1 MLAASRRRK
10 TVKRTSLAAMVAAL
24 LASCSPFGGDQGG
37 ISEIESATAQKGGQ
51 PDAVRAALLPP
62 LRAEMPKV
70 PGAPVEP
77 RFDLVVNSAP
87 ARQVFM
93 SIVSGTRYS
102 MIVNP
107 AVGGTLSLNLK
118 DVTVRE
124 ALEAIREVYG
134 YEFRVDGTR
143 IYVESAGLQT
153 RVFQVNYLIGLR
165 SGRSD
170 VRVSSGAI
178 SGNLQQSGGG
188 AGAPVGAAPGG
199 GAGQTGTSPALG
211 AFGLSSIATASL
223 DASRVSM
230 VSQSDFWNEVTI
242 ALRSLIGA
250 GTGRNVVVSPQSGVI
265 VVRAMPEELRNV
277 EKYLRAMRLSVE
289 RQVMIEAKVVDVTLN
304 NAYQAGINWAAFPN
318 SRRVTAGVFGSNTQL
333 GTTGNL
339 STGNPP
345 TISVDPTGR
354 TWGTGVL
361 GPGVA
366 ATAVSAAG
374 AVGAGVFG
382 LAVQTK
388 DFAALLQFLDSQ
400 GNVQVLSSPRV
411 AALNNQKAVLKVG
424 IDQFFVTN
432 VTGTPLTNPAGLVT
446 AIQLTPTLN
455 SFFSGVSLDITPQID
470 EDGNI
475 LLHIHPLVSNVVQQD
490 LTFNFGGVANAADT
504 TLPLAKS
511 SINET
516 DTIVRVQDGNIVAL
530 GGLMKVDVPNDRSG
544 IPVLQDIPGVGG
556 LFGNTTRT
564 RTKRELV
571 IVLHPTVIKGEKD
584 WEEGIEQAN
593 ERMQNFGSGARLSPF
608 DRPQWSTSPNVLPP
622 KFCLSSF
629 ACSVPASRSL
639 SARHQLV
646 VTSRSSVA

>member
-1 MLAASRRRK
+1 MLPASRRRK
-10 TVKRTSLAAMVAAL
+10 TVKRTSLVAILAAL
-24 LASCSPFGGDQGG
+24 LASCSPFHVDQSVMHASQTLRAERV
-37 ISEIESATAQKGGQ
+37 IVPVS
-51 PDAVRAALLPP
+51 VLAALRPP
-62 LRAEMPKV
+62 LRAEIPKV

-102 MIVNP
+102 VIVNP

-178 SGNLQQSGGG
+178 SGSQPGG
-188 AGAPVGAAPGG
+188 AGAPVGVTAGTPG
-199 GAGQTGTSPALG
+199 QGTLG
-211 AFGLSSIATASL
+211 AFGLSSIATAAL

-230 VSQSDFWNEVTI
+230 VSQNDLWGEITS
-242 ALRSLIGA
+242 ALRALV
-250 GTGRNVVVSPQSGVI
+250 GTAPGRNVVVSPQSGVI

-277 EKYLRAMRLSVE
+277 EKYLKAMRLSVE

-304 NAYQAGINWAAFPN
+304 NAYQAGINWAAFPG
-318 SRRVTAGVFGSNTQL
+318 SRRVMAGVFGSHTTL
-333 GTTGNL
+333 GTTGTL
-339 STGNPP
+339 SRGNQI
-345 TISVDPTGR
+345 TVDPTGR
-354 TWGTGVL
+354 TLNTTILGTGL
-361 GPGVA
+361 AG
-366 ATAVSAAG
+366 TAVSAAG

-382 LAVQTK
+382 LAVQTNN
-388 DFAALLQFLDSQ
+388 FAALLQFLESQ

-424 IDQFFVTN
+424 TDQFFVTN
-432 VTGTPLTNPAGLVT
+432 VTGTPVQSTTGGPT
-446 AIQLTPTLN
+446 SIQLTPTLN
-455 SFFSGVSLDITPQID
+455 SFFSGVSLDITPQIN

-490 LTFNFGGVANAADT
+490 LIFNFGGGGTDT

-511 SINET
+511 SVNET

-530 GGLMKVDVPNDRSG
+530 GGLMKVDVANDRSG

-556 LFGNTTRT
+556 LFWKTTRT
-564 RTKRELV
+564 RIKRELV
-571 IVLHPTVIKGEKD
+571 ILLKPTVIKGGD
-584 WEEGIEQAN
+584 WDDSIEQT
-593 ERMQNFGSGARLSPF
+593 RDRLQDFGSGARLSPF
-608 DRPQWSTSPNVLPP
+608 ERP
-622 KFCLSSF
+622 
-629 ACSVPASRSL
+629 
-639 SARHQLV
+639 
-646 VTSRSSVA
+646 

>member
-1 MLAASRRRK
+1 MK
-10 TVKRTSLAAMVAAL
+10 GISLAIFAVL
-24 LASCSPFGGDQGG
+24 LCSCAFRVDQG
-37 ISEIESATAQKGGQ
+37 ILSEIESATAQKGGQ
-51 PDAVRAALLPP
+51 PDAVREALLPP
-62 LRAEMPKV
+62 LRAEMPRV
-70 PGAPVEP
+70 PGAPIEP
-77 RFDLVVNSAP
+77 RFDLVVNAAP
-87 ARQVFM
+87 ARQVFL

-107 AVGGTLSLNLK
+107 AVSGTLSLNLK

-134 YEFRVDGTR
+134 HEFRLDGTR

-153 RVFQVNYLIGLR
+153 RVFQVNYLTGLR

-170 VRVSSGAI
+170 VRVSSGSI
-178 SGNLQQSGGG
+178 SGNVQQGG
-188 AGAPVGAAPGG
+188 AGAPAAAAPG
-199 GAGQTGTSPALG
+199 APGQAASPALG

-230 VSQSDFWNEVTI
+230 VSQSDLWNELTN
-242 ALRSLIGA
+242 ALRALIGT
-250 GTGRNVVVSPQSGVI
+250 GPGRNVVVSPQSGV
-265 VVRAMPEELRNV
+265 VVIRAMPDELRSA
-277 EKYLRAMRLSVE
+277 EKYLKAMRLSVE
-289 RQVMIEAKVVDVTLN
+289 RQVMIEAKVVDVTLS

-339 STGNPP
+339 STGQAL
-345 TISVDPTGR
+345 TVDPSGR
-354 TWGTGVL
+354 TLSTGILGTGL
-361 GPGVA
+361 AG
-366 ATAVSAAG
+366 TAVSAAG

-382 LAVQTK
+382 LAVQTNN
-388 DFAALLQFLDSQ
+388 FAALLQFLESQ

-424 IDQFFVTN
+424 THQFFVTN
-432 VTGTPLTNPAGLVT
+432 VTGTPVQTSGGVTT

-490 LTFNFGGVANAADT
+490 LTFNFGGVVGAADT
-504 TLPLAKS
+504 TLPLARS

-530 GGLMKVDVPNDRSG
+530 GGLMKVDVANDRSG
-544 IPVLQDIPGVGG
+544 IPLLQDLPGVGG

-571 IVLHPTVIKGEKD
+571 ILLKPTVIKSERD
-584 WEEGIEQAN
+584 WEEGIQQTHD
-593 ERMQNFGSGARLSPF
+593 RMQNFGSGARLNPF
-608 DRPQWSTSPNVLPP
+608 DRP
-622 KFCLSSF
+622 
-629 ACSVPASRSL
+629 
-639 SARHQLV
+639 
-646 VTSRSSVA
+646 

>member
-24 LASCSPFGGDQGG
+24 LASCSPFRVDQGV
-37 ISEIESATAQKGGQ
+37 ISEIESATAQKGSQ
-51 PDAVRAALLPP
+51 PNAVREALLPP

-70 PGAPVEP
+70 PGGPVEP

-134 YEFRVDGTR
+134 YEFRADGTR

-178 SGNLQQSGGG
+178 SGTQPGA
-188 AGAPVGAAPGG
+188 AGAPAMAVTAPGTP
-199 GAGQTGTSPALG
+199 GQGTSPALG
-211 AFGLSSIATASL
+211 AFGLSSIATAAL

-230 VSQSDFWNEVTI
+230 VSQNDLWGEVTS
-242 ALRSLIGA
+242 ALRALVGA
-250 GTGRNVVVSPQSGVI
+250 APGRNVVVSPQSGVI

-277 EKYLRAMRLSVE
+277 ERYLKAMRLSVE

-318 SRRVTAGVFGSNTQL
+318 NHRVVAGVFGSNTQL

-339 STGNPP
+339 STANQAI
-345 TISVDPTGR
+345 TVDPTGR
-354 TWGTGVL
+354 ALTTGILGTGL
-361 GPGVA
+361 AG
-366 ATAVSAAG
+366 TAVSAAG

-424 IDQFFVTN
+424 TDQFFVTN
-432 VTGTPLTNPAGLVT
+432 VTGTPLTNP
-446 AIQLTPTLN
+446 
-455 SFFSGVSLDITPQID
+455 
-470 EDGNI
+470 
-475 LLHIHPLVSNVVQQD
+475 
-490 LTFNFGGVANAADT
+490 
-504 TLPLAKS
+504 
-511 SINET
+511 
-516 DTIVRVQDGNIVAL
+516 
-530 GGLMKVDVPNDRSG
+530 
-544 IPVLQDIPGVGG
+544 
-556 LFGNTTRT
+556 
-564 RTKRELV
+564 
-571 IVLHPTVIKGEKD
+571 
-584 WEEGIEQAN
+584 
-593 ERMQNFGSGARLSPF
+593 
-608 DRPQWSTSPNVLPP
+608 
-622 KFCLSSF
+622 
-629 ACSVPASRSL
+629 
-639 SARHQLV
+639 
-646 VTSRSSVA
+646 

>member
-1 MLAASRRRK
+1 
-10 TVKRTSLAAMVAAL
+10 VKRTSLAAIAAAML
-24 LASCSPFGGDQGG
+24 GACSPFHVDQGLV
-37 ISEIESATAQKGGQ
+37 SEIENAAAQTGSQ
-51 PDAVRAALLPP
+51 PNAVREALLPP
-62 LRAEMPKV
+62 LRAEMPKG
-70 PGAPVEP
+70 PGTPVEP
-77 RFDLVVNSAP
+77 RFDLVVNAAP

-107 AVGGTLSLNLK
+107 AVSGTLSLNLK
-118 DVTVRE
+118 DVTVKE

-134 YEFRVDGTR
+134 YEFRADGTR

-178 SGNLQQSGGG
+178 SSTQGG
-188 AGAPVGAAPGG
+188 AGAPGQATAPGTP
-199 GAGQTGTSPALG
+199 GQATSPALG
-211 AFGLSSIATASL
+211 AFGLSSIATASM

-230 VSQSDFWNEVTI
+230 VSQSDLWNELTN
-242 ALRSLIGA
+242 ALRALIGTA
-250 GTGRNVVVSPQSGVI
+250 PGRNVVVSPQSGVV

-277 EKYLRAMRLSVE
+277 EKYLKAMRLSVE

-318 SRRVTAGVFGSNTQL
+318 NHRVAAGVFGSNTQL

-339 STGNPP
+339 STANQAI
-345 TISVDPTGR
+345 TVDPAGR
-354 TWGTGVL
+354 TLATGIL
-361 GPGVA
+361 GAGLA
-366 ATAVSAAG
+366 GTAVSAAG

-388 DFAALLQFLDSQ
+388 DFAALIQFLESQ

-424 IDQFFVTN
+424 TDQFFVTN
-432 VTGTPLTNPAGLVT
+432 VTGTPVQTSGGVTT
-446 AIQLTPTLN
+446 AIQLIPTLN

-475 LLHIHPLVSNVVQQD
+475 FLHIHPLVSNVVQQD
-490 LTFNFGGVANAADT
+490 LTFNFGGVQNAADT

-516 DTIVRVQDGNIVAL
+516 DTVVRVQDGNIVAL
-530 GGLMKVDVPNDRSG
+530 GGLMKLDVANDRSG

-571 IVLHPTVIKGEKD
+571 ILLKPTVIKGERD
-584 WEEGIEQAN
+584 WEEGNQQARD
-593 ERMQNFGSGARLSPF
+593 RMQNFGSGARLSPF
-608 DRPQWSTSPNVLPP
+608 ERP
-622 KFCLSSF
+622 
-629 ACSVPASRSL
+629 
-639 SARHQLV
+639 
-646 VTSRSSVA
+646 